1 MIGVDWGTSNFRA
14 FRMEGGTVT
23 GRVGSGPGL
32 LSIARGGFGAALT
45 AAVGDWLRDGET
57 CVLMAGMVGSRQGW
71 VEAAYLP
78 CPADPAALAAATI
91 AVPFEGATVRLVPG
105 LSADGPDGVPEVMRG
120 EEMQLVGVLDR
131 IGADATVCLP
141 GTHSKWVQVAGG
153 RVMGFRTHLTGEA
166 FAALRGHTILGRL
179 MHEGPAGPGDAFLRG
194 VARSGETGGVLHHL
208 FGVRTLGLFG
218 RLAEADA
225 ASYLSGL
232 LIGHEV
238 RSAAPGTPVSLV
250 GTPGLCALYAAAIAQ
265 CGGRAEIIEQD
276 AAAIGLAR
284 IAEHVA
290 WT

>member
-1 MIGVDWGTSNFRA
+1 MIGIDWGTTNFRA
-14 FRMEGGTVT
+14 FRMDGGVVT
-23 GRVGSGPGL
+23 DRVASGPGL
-32 LSIARGGFGAALT
+32 LSISAGGFGAALT
-45 AAVGDWLRDGET
+45 ASVGTWLRDGET
-57 CVLMAGMVGSRQGW
+57 RVLMAGMVGSRQGW

-78 CPADPAALAAATI
+78 CPADPAALAAAAL

-131 IGADATVCLP
+131 IGPDAMVCLP
-141 GTHSKWVQVAGG
+141 GTHSKWVHVAGG
-153 RVMGFRTHLTGEA
+153 RIERFRTHLTGEA

-179 MHEGPAGPGDAFLRG
+179 MDQGPAGPGDAFLRG
-194 VARSGETGGVLHHL
+194 VARSGETGGLLHHL
-208 FGVRTLGLFG
+208 FGIRTLGLFG

-238 RSAAPGTPVSLV
+238 RSADLRAPVSLV
-250 GTPGLCALYAAAIAQ
+250 GAQGLCALYAAAIAQ
-265 CGGRAEIIEQD
+265 CGGRAEIIGQD
-276 AAAIGLAR
+276 AAALGLAR